1 MEVIFLSTV
10 LFIIITWSLSIYST
24 KELKN
29 NTKEYLEKE
38 PKKLEKEDEII
49 TNLKE
54 LSKVKRKKIK

>member
-29 NTKEYLEKE
+29 NTKKYLEKE
-38 PKKLEKEDEII
+38 PKKLEKKDEII